1 MTVTGEAMC
10 ETGDN
15 QGDQPTGHVLWIE
28 MMALHKGAMGRL
40 IGEETATGVQGST
53 TNGYECQWINHAQQ
67 YFTTDMEYPT
77 RTKPGQENG
86 LDAPTE
92 ASTGSTAGSEK
103 TASRSGLQNYFA
115 TEMRDMENLA
125 GGHLETAMA
134 QILSVRSFVIQE

>member
-1 MTVTGEAMC
+1 VVS

-77 RTKPGQENG
+77 RTK
-86 LDAPTE
+86 
-92 ASTGSTAGSEK
+92 
-103 TASRSGLQNYFA
+103 
-115 TEMRDMENLA
+115 
-125 GGHLETAMA
+125 
-134 QILSVRSFVIQE
+134 

>member
-1 MTVTGEAMC
+1 MIVTGVAIC

-40 IGEETATGVQGST
+40 IGGETATGVQGST

-77 RTKPGQENG
+77 RPKPGQENG
-86 LDAPTE
+86 LGAPTE
-92 ASTGSTAGSEK
+92 ASTGSTAGSGR
-103 TASRSGLQNYFA
+103 TASRSGLQNCFA
-115 TEMRDMENLA
+115 TEMRATENPA
-125 GGHLETAMA
+125 GGRLEMAMV
-134 QILSVRSFVIQE
+134 QTLSVRSSVIQE